1 MEKREK
7 IIYLWFLMWLKREDL
22 GIEDIFTNNVIYI
35 ESWGPK
41 YKDCKSVKKWFN
53 EWNMKGEVI
62 LWDILQFFHKG
73 DQTVVEWKFKCVYDN
88 VVSEFDGM
96 SLIYWTEDNKIK
108 FLKEFG
114 CESKN

>member
-7 IIYLWFLMWLKREDL
+7 IIYLWFSMWLKREDL

-41 YKDCKSVKKWFN
+41 YIDCKSVKQWFN

-114 CESKN
+114 CKSKN